1 MNIKEVG
8 INRCLIKLNLSRA
21 EKRDSIYYPV
31 KYILND
37 FTDTESGKIAL
48 EDAVFLPEGT
58 FVLIKDK
65 QWGDKLGKIFHCEDG
80 YINDRVAKKHL
91 VVVVPVDYD
100 ENSIRDLKKSVE
112 LQHYQICK
120 KMEGGMSIDLR
131 PEEKYLQVVDI
142 GVKSEEDK
150 WRHVKIVIYT
160 GGNCLVGEGW
170 EYWNGELYK
179 KKDLKSEKVKILSGW
194 SVHVSDFDESSFN
207 RKILDLDPAPGE
219 RTLLIFYIII
229 MFGLIIFKDRV
240 VGWIGVTLLFLWIR
254 ADLRRK

>member
-1 MNIKEVG
+1 
-8 INRCLIKLNLSRA
+8 
-21 EKRDSIYYPV
+21 
-31 KYILND
+31 
-37 FTDTESGKIAL
+37 
-48 EDAVFLPEGT
+48 
-58 FVLIKDK
+58 
-65 QWGDKLGKIFHCEDG
+65 
-80 YINDRVAKKHL
+80 
-91 VVVVPVDYD
+91 
-100 ENSIRDLKKSVE
+100 
-112 LQHYQICK
+112 
-120 KMEGGMSIDLR
+120 MSIDLR

-160 GGNCLVGEGW
+160 GGNCLVEEGW

-194 SVHVSDFDESSFN
+194 SVHVSDFDEASFN
-207 RKILDLDPAPGE
+207 RKKLDLDPAPGE
-219 RTLLIFYIII
+219 GTLLIFYIII